1 MVWIFNIKCILR
13 KVVLAQIAYIFA
25 SRVGNVINST
35 LYKKKDVPRFKGSK
49 GYITTVCTSLNKKML
64 RKS

>member
-35 LYKKKDVPRFKGSK
+35 LYEKRMFLGLKEAKGTLQL
-49 GYITTVCTSLNKKML
+49 YALH
-64 RKS
+64 